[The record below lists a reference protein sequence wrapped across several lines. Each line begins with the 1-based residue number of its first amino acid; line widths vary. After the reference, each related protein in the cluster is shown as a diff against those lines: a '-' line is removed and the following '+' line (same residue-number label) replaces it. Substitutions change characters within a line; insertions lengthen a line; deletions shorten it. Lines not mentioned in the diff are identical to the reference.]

1 MKKSILLFMA
11 SLTNCIN
18 SFKSVRAAREL
29 EPPSVANVK
38 NSVPVL
44 QKHLLRERAIR
55 RIYELDLNCIIKEIC
70 VKLQKTNTDKTEVE
84 AALHG

>member
-1 MKKSILLFMA
+1 MA

-44 QKHLLRERAIR
+44 QKHLLRERERERERERAIR
-55 RIYELDLNCIIKEIC
+55 RIYEADLNCIIKEIC
-70 VKLQKTNTDKTEVE
+70 VKLQKMNTDKTEVE